1 MSSLKRDVKKTAR
14 REARF
19 LSRDP
24 PHCRFM
30 SRNKFAWLSIL
41 SFCAD
46 GDAAVRFERAA
57 SAMVQNQSESNG
69 AVAGSS
75 ETGCSATD
83 SSNAWAGSAVLQTRM
98 PLDTTSGHQS
108 GPRWPA
114 AGDDA
119 CRWGIL
125 DRGRYSRKSS
135 GRTIFQ
141 FSEVRRNF
149 SNIGFFV
156 LYCALAISMSP
167 VWVLMTAAPH

>member
-24 PHCRFM
+24 AHCRFM

-108 GPRWPA
+108 GPSGPPPGTMRVDGGSWIE
-114 AGDDA
+114 AGIHA
-119 CRWGIL
+119 SPRGGPFFNSLRFGGIL
-125 DRGRYSRKSS
+125 VTSDFSS
-135 GRTIFQ
+135 FT
-141 FSEVRRNF
+141 VRW
-149 SNIGFFV
+149 
-156 LYCALAISMSP
+156 LYLCRPSGY
-167 VWVLMTAAPH
+167 